1 MTIQQYAAI
10 GTVIVTIIIVITA
23 AIIVL
28 RKLGGIGSLGP
39 LKWKEK
45 EEQSKSNEYL
55 MNREKELHD
64 EECKAECRK
73 ATNKL
78 RTRITNEFRQYG
90 VCTMTRRAVAAA
102 ILNPLYTRIQVN
114 HFTEFLM
121 PDKIEEYKK
130 QVFEELKDEFE
141 AVYYSNQD
149 NPCNLIEFPEW
160 HEVERLLLSIRDA
173 WIDLIKTEVV
183 KCSGEKIKTYEKWI
197 REFKDDD
204 NTSMVKIT
212 SGCIEKNEKYIR
224 ELRK

>member
-1 MTIQQYAAI
+1 
-10 GTVIVTIIIVITA
+10 
-23 AIIVL
+23 
-28 RKLGGIGSLGP
+28 LGP

-45 EEQSKSNEYL
+45 EDQSKSNEYL
-55 MNREKELHD
+55 MNREKDLHD

-78 RTRITNEFRQYG
+78 RTRITNEFRKYK

-121 PDKIEEYKK
+121 PDKIKEYKD

-160 HEVERLLLSIRDA
+160 PEVENLLLSIRDA
-173 WIDLIKTEVV
+173 WIDLIKIEVA
-183 KCSGEKIKTYEKWI
+183 KCSGEKIKTYEKWM
-197 REFKDDD
+197 REFKADD
-204 NTSMVKIT
+204 NTSMEKIT